1 MELHAQSGTKT
12 ERLHLGLL
20 GSRQWLRALRQ
31 RHHVVMPV
39 QHIHGFV
46 PHGKIIMLVNA
57 FDRRKTDFRRLS
69 RLELRPQRGGDNLM
83 SQAHAQHRLAHTD
96 CSPRELGLGL

>member
-12 ERLHLGLL
+12 ERLHLSLL

-31 RHHVVMPV
+31 RHHIVMPV
-39 QHIHGFV
+39 QHVHGFV

-69 RLELRPQRGGDNLM
+69 RLELCPQRGGDDLM
-83 SQAHAQHRLAHTD
+83 PQAHAQHRLANAD
-96 CSPRELGLGL
+96 RSPRKLGLGL

>member
-1 MELHAQSGTKT
+1 
-12 ERLHLGLL
+12 
-20 GSRQWLRALRQ
+20 
-31 RHHVVMPV
+31 
-39 QHIHGFV
+39 
-46 PHGKIIMLVNA
+46 MLVNA